1 MLVDCCWNYPSNYQ
15 PTTNNQQLFTMANL
29 KEIRNRI
36 TSVSST
42 MQITAAMKMVSAA
55 KLKKAQDAITAMRP
69 YAEKLTELLQNLS
82 ATLDGDVGGEFTK
95 QREVKKV
102 LVVAITSNRGL
113 CGAFNTNV
121 IKEVKNRADFYA
133 GKQVDV
139 FAIGKKG
146 NDILTKT
153 LTVVDNQ
160 SHVFDHLTFDNVT
173 VIAETLTQKFVSGDY
188 DKIEL
193 VYNQFKNAATQIVQ
207 VEQFLPLAP
216 IKSDTPASTGDYIFE
231 PSKEEIVLTL
241 IPKSLK
247 TQLYKGIRDSFAS
260 EHGARMTAMHKA
272 TDNATELRD
281 QLKLTYNKARQA
293 AITNEILEI
302 VGGAEALKG

>member
-1 MLVDCCWNYPSNYQ
+1 
-15 PTTNNQQLFTMANL
+15 MANL

-42 MQITAAMKMVSAA
+42 MQITSAMKMVSAA

-69 YAEKLTELLQNLS
+69 YAEKLTELLQDLS
-82 ATLDGDVGGEFTK
+82 ATLEGEVGGDYTT

-102 LVVAITSNRGL
+102 LLVAITSNRGL
-113 CGAFNTNV
+113 CGAFNSNI
-121 IKEVKNRADFYA
+121 IKEIKNRTEFYA

-146 NDILTKT
+146 NDALSKT
-153 LTVVDNQ
+153 HKVHGHHNAI
-160 SHVFDHLTFDNVT
+160 FDHLTFENVAGIADN
-173 VIAETLTQKFVSGDY
+173 LTEKFLSGEY
-188 DKIEL
+188 DRIEL
-193 VYNQFKNAATQIVQ
+193 IYNQFKNAATQIVQ
-207 VEQFLPLAP
+207 TEQFLPLAP
-216 IKSDTPASTGDYIFE
+216 IKTDVAVSTGDYIFE

-272 TDNATELRD
+272 TDNATELRN

-293 AITNEILEI
+293 AITSEILEI
-302 VGGAEALKG
+302 VGGAEALNG

>member
-1 MLVDCCWNYPSNYQ
+1 
-15 PTTNNQQLFTMANL
+15 MANL

-36 TSVSST
+36 TSISST
-42 MQITAAMKMVSAA
+42 MQITSAMKMVSAA

-82 ATLDGDVGGEFTK
+82 ASLDGEVGGEFTT

-102 LVVAITSNRGL
+102 LIVAITSNRGL

-121 IKEVKNRADFYA
+121 IKEAKSRSEYYA

-146 NDILTKT
+146 NDILSKT

-160 SHVFDHLTFDNVT
+160 SSIFDHLTFDNVAA
-173 VIAETLTQKFVSGDY
+173 IAETLTQKFVSGEY

-207 VEQFLPLAP
+207 VEQFLPLAA
-216 IKSDTPASTGDYIFE
+216 IQSDKAVSTGDYIFE
-231 PSKEEIVLTL
+231 PAKEEIVLTL
-241 IPKSLK
+241 IPKALK

-272 TDNATELRD
+272 TDNATDLRD
-281 QLKLTYNKARQA
+281 ALKLTYNKARQA

>member
-1 MLVDCCWNYPSNYQ
+1 
-15 PTTNNQQLFTMANL
+15 MANL

-36 TSVSST
+36 TSISST
-42 MQITAAMKMVSAA
+42 MQITSAMKMVSAA

-82 ATLDGDVGGEFTK
+82 ASLDGDVGGEFTT

-102 LVVAITSNRGL
+102 LIVAITSNRGL

-121 IKEVKNRADFYA
+121 IKEAKSRSEYYE

-146 NDILTKT
+146 NDILSKT
-153 LTVVDNQ
+153 STVIENQ
-160 SHVFDHLTFDNVT
+160 SSIFDNLTFDNVAA
-173 VIAETLTQKFVSGDY
+173 IAETLTQKFVSGEY

-216 IKSDTPASTGDYIFE
+216 IQSDKANAAGDYIFE
-231 PSKEEIVLTL
+231 PAKDEIVLTL
-241 IPKSLK
+241 IPKALK

>member
-1 MLVDCCWNYPSNYQ
+1 
-15 PTTNNQQLFTMANL
+15 MANL

-42 MQITAAMKMVSAA
+42 MQITSAMKMVSAA

-82 ATLDGDVGGEFTK
+82 ATLEGDVGGEFTT
-95 QREVKKV
+95 QREIKNV
-102 LVVAITSNRGL
+102 LLVAITSNRGL
-113 CGAFNTNV
+113 CGAFNANV
-121 IKEVKNRADFYA
+121 IKAIKNRTDFYA
-133 GKQVDV
+133 GKNVDV
-139 FAIGKKG
+139 YAIGKKG
-146 NDILTKT
+146 NDGLAKT
-153 LTVVDNQ
+153 CTITDNK
-160 SHVFDHLTFDNVT
+160 SVIFDDLTFENVAT
-173 VIAETLTQKFVSGDY
+173 IAEDLTQKFLSGQY
-188 DKIEL
+188 DRIEL
-193 VYNQFKNAATQIVQ
+193 VYNQFKNAATQIVMT
-207 VEQFLPLAP
+207 EQFLPLAP
-216 IKSDTPASTGDYIFE
+216 IAVTATSSNVDYIYE
-231 PSKEEIVLTL
+231 PQKEEILLTL

-272 TDNATELRD
+272 TDNATELRN

-302 VGGAEALKG
+302 VGGAEALAG

>member
-1 MLVDCCWNYPSNYQ
+1 
-15 PTTNNQQLFTMANL
+15 MANL

-36 TSVSST
+36 SSVSST
-42 MQITAAMKMVSAA
+42 MQITSAMKMVSAA

-69 YAEKLTELLQNLS
+69 YSNKLTELLQSLS
-82 ATLDGDVGGEFTK
+82 STLDADSGSKYSV
-95 QREVKKV
+95 QREVKNV

-113 CGAFNTNV
+113 CGAFNSNIIKQTNTLINDV
-121 IKEVKNRADFYA
+121 YSDKN
-133 GKQVDV
+133 VSV
-139 FAIGKKG
+139 LAIGKKANDAFAKQDRVIG
-146 NDILTKT
+146 NK
-153 LTVVDNQ
+153 
-160 SHVFDHLTFDNVT
+160 SEVFDDLTFENVAE
-173 VIAETLTQKFVSGDY
+173 IAEMLMEKFVAGEF

-193 VYNQFKNAATQIVQ
+193 VYNSFKNAATQIIIS
-207 VEQFLPLAP
+207 EQFLPIVPVEGDSNANL
-216 IKSDTPASTGDYIFE
+216 DYIFE
-231 PSKEEIVLTL
+231 PSKEEIVETL

-247 TQLYKGIRDSFAS
+247 TQLFKGIRDSFAS

-302 VGGAEALKG
+302 VGGAEALNN

>member
-1 MLVDCCWNYPSNYQ
+1 
-15 PTTNNQQLFTMANL
+15 MANL

-42 MQITAAMKMVSAA
+42 MQITSAMKMVSAA

-82 ATLDGDVGGEFTK
+82 ATLDGDAGGEFTT

-102 LVVAITSNRGL
+102 LLVAITSNRGL
-113 CGAFNTNV
+113 CGAFNSNI
-121 IKEVKNRADFYA
+121 IKEAKSRSDYYA
-133 GKQVDV
+133 GKQVDI

-146 NDILTKT
+146 NDVLKKT
-153 LTVVDNQ
+153 FAINDNQ
-160 SHVFDHLTFDNVT
+160 STVFDNLTFENVG
-173 VIAETLTQKFVSGDY
+173 VIADAITEKFVSGEY
-188 DKIEL
+188 DKVEL
-193 VYNQFKNAATQIVQ
+193 IYNQFKNAATQIIQ
-207 VEQFLPLAP
+207 TEQYLPLAP
-216 IKSDTPASTGDYIFE
+216 IKSDIPVATGDYIFE

-247 TQLYKGIRDSFAS
+247 TQLYKAIRDSFAS

-272 TDNATELRD
+272 TDNATELRN

>member
-1 MLVDCCWNYPSNYQ
+1 
-15 PTTNNQQLFTMANL
+15 MANL

-42 MQITAAMKMVSAA
+42 MQITSAMKMVSAA

-82 ATLDGDVGGEFTK
+82 ATLEGEVGGDFTK
-95 QREVKKV
+95 QREIKKV

-113 CGAFNTNV
+113 CGAFNSNV
-121 IKEVKNRADFYA
+121 IKEVKNRADFYG

-146 NDILTKT
+146 NDVLSKT
-153 LTVVDNQ
+153 LSVVSNE
-160 SHVFDHLTFDNVT
+160 SSVFDSLTFDNVAI
-173 VIAETLTQKFVSGDY
+173 IAQTLTDKFTSGEY
-188 DKIEL
+188 DKIE
-193 VYNQFKNAATQIVQ
+193 VIYNQFKNAATQIVQ
-207 VEQFLPLAP
+207 TEQFLPLAP
-216 IKSDTPASTGDYIFE
+216 IKTDKVISTGDYIFE

-272 TDNATELRD
+272 TDNATELRN